1 MIKRFCDI
9 CSKEIQGLKDGIYE
23 ERYTLVIEDP
33 ANLTRLGG
41 QLGKVSPVIEMKL
54 QNSNNTDI
62 CRECLEKILIKEFHR
77 RAASKE

>member
-9 CSKEIQGLKDGIYE
+9 CSKEILGLKDGIYE